1 MLPAALATISA
12 IAALAEAGGA
22 TMGAMTGAEEARKK
36 RRQESL
42 WHDEDLA
49 QRGLENKMA
58 QQRLGIEADQ
68 AQQQKPMNTLSFIS
82 GLEDL
87 QAKRQKRGNGLE
99 MLRSLAGR

>member
-1 MLPAALATISA
+1 MLPAALAAISA
-12 IAALAEAGGA
+12 IGALAQAGGSV
-22 TMGAMTGAEEARKK
+22 MDAMTGSEEARKK
-36 RRQESL
+36 RRQDAL

-68 AQQQKPMNTLSFIS
+68 AQQQRPMNALSFIS

-87 QAKRQKRGNGLE
+87 KAKRAKSGGALETLRG
-99 MLRSLAGR
+99 LAGR